1 MKNIHNF
8 ESFINEKVTSKSPN
22 DVVTVDA
29 DLSYEDGDKKF
40 VESIWKK
47 FNLKVKPNG
56 ANGAVG
62 HDITG
67 KKKDIL
73 AYLQSEYYEM
83 DDEDIKDIYPELME
97 GDELDEAMV
106 QVAGKSK
113 PSGAQVLATVLVD
126 YMITKDFLKP
136 GFDSTS
142 MKKGLIQDLQKFIME
157 NTF

>member
-67 KKKDIL
+67 KKKDII

-106 QVAGKSK
+106 QVAGKGK
-113 PSGAQVLATVLVD
+113 PAGANVLAKVIL
-126 YMITKDFLKP
+126 DFLENGKHLTP
-136 GFDSTS
+136 AAERQMIGLQEDIAKLIMDST
-142 MKKGLIQDLQKFIME
+142 F
-157 NTF
+157 